1 MNISPLPFTL
11 PHGMLFW
18 LVYLWAFHLSEIPA
32 VFSVPARAAQA
43 ELPPQ
48 DSFRRF
54 KQVWFCALLLAL
66 VASAWEPAQIA
77 ARSVHPLFWLGLG
90 LMLAGSW
97 LRRHC
102 FRLLGRDFTLEVR
115 ASATQTVVDRG
126 AYAWVRHPAY
136 SAGIVMLVGLGL
148 ALGSWASLAILAT
161 MAAVLYSRRI
171 MFEER
176 AMNQALGDTYTAYAR
191 GRKRLVPYLC

>member
-1 MNISPLPFTL
+1 MNDAPLPFTL
-11 PHGMLFW
+11 PYGPLFW
-18 LVYLWAFHLSEIPA
+18 LVYVWAFHLSEMPVIFA
-32 VFSVPARAAQA
+32 VPVHAAQSKLA
-43 ELPPQ
+43 PQ

-54 KQVWFCALLLAL
+54 KQAWFGALLLAL
-66 VASAWEPAQIA
+66 VASVWAPAQMTTQ
-77 ARSVHPLFWLGLG
+77 SSLPLFWLGLA

-102 FRLLGRDFTLEVR
+102 FRMLGRDFTLEVR
-115 ASATQTVVDRG
+115 ARANQTVVDRG

-136 SAGIVMLVGLGL
+136 SAGIVMLVGVGL
-148 ALGSWASLAILAT
+148 ALGSWASLLILAT
-161 MAAVLYSRRI
+161 MATVLYSRRI

-176 AMNQALGDTYTAYAR
+176 AMVQALGNAYTAYAR